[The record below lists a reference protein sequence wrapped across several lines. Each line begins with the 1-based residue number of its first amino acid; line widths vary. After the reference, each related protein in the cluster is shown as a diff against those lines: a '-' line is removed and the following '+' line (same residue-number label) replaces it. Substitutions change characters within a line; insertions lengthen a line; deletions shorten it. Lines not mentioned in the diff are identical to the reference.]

1 MTPMI
6 TISALTPT
14 MTPPIAIR
22 LMSDNSFDPRRLRR

>member
-14 MTPPIAIR
+14 TRPPMAITVMNESR
-22 LMSDNSFDPRRLRR
+22 REPRRLRR